1 MEVPPAF
8 FFENAPTDEL
18 TAGEGFAEEAST
30 TLVMDFF
37 SSAEGIQL
45 NRAFS
50 RIEDPKVRR
59 KIVELIKALS
69 PDDTDK

>member
-1 MEVPPAF
+1 
-8 FFENAPTDEL
+8 
-18 TAGEGFAEEAST
+18 
-30 TLVMDFF
+30 MDFF